1 MTRVEADEI
10 INKLKYAFSYHRFNE
25 PGVVAEYTKAL
36 LRLNYARM
44 TQVIDAL
51 IEEDSSKVP
60 PISRLI
66 KAYRSGTQG
75 KGMNITND
83 KYCATCHDRG
93 FILLTELT
101 KVGEDSEGNPINSLY
116 EFIYYCPYCAAGSQ
130 YVYDGSQCKI
140 KSEYRIPSITE
151 VLPDEMINGMRREN
165 LKLKMA
171 NEKGREER
179 RKTKNLKQ
187 AVSKIGRDIPDAR
200 YYEDFVPG
208 DAYEGEYEN
217 VGGGGL

>member
-44 TQVIDAL
+44 MQVIDAL

-93 FILLTELT
+93 FILLTEFT

-116 EFIYYCPYCAAGSQ
+116 EFIYHCPYCAAGSQ
-130 YVYDGSQCKI
+130 YAYDGSQCKI
-140 KSEYRIPSITE
+140 KSEYRIPPITE

-165 LKLKMA
+165 LKLKEG
-171 NEKGREER
+171 NERSRAERKG
-179 RKTKNLKQ
+179 TKNLRTMT
-187 AVSKIGRDIPDAR
+187 AGVGRDIPDAR
-200 YYEDFVPG
+200 HYEDFIPG

-217 VGGGGL
+217 VAGGGL